1 MLANAKQSVWAKV
14 AAAGAV
20 LGLKGG
26 PATRPFP
33 GAAQVGCARCTQR
46 RPAAWVVLRAGEK
59 DLAMRRPTAATGG
72 TTARSDGKR
81 NMDAVVILRLFKLPS
96 FFPKPLLLPYV
107 H

>member
-1 MLANAKQSVWAKV
+1 MLSNAKQSVWAKV

-20 LGLKGG
+20 LGLKGR

-33 GAAQVGCARCTQR
+33 GAAQEGHARCTQR
-46 RPAAWVVLRAGEK
+46 RPAACVVLWAGEK
-59 DLAMRRPTAATGG
+59 DLAVSRPTAATGG

-81 NMDAVVILRLFKLPS
+81 NMDAVVILGLFKLPS
-96 FFPKPLLLPYV
+96 FFPKPLLLPCV